1 MPTEDHQ
8 IKPLPSQR
16 AIWTQVYLSQK
27 SPVRCESYLLRGPS
41 SWWYL
46 KIQDLQFCF
55 KTFPRVLMASPLQC
69 SCLENPREQ
78 KSLAGHSPH
87 VSRELDTTEQL
98 STVHSMDH
106 LHQIIS
112 CLIKTQI
119 LRPPP
124 QSWIS
129 MSPGVAWKNKF
140 LIRNFRWFLCPRKPK
155 IHCCASLWESGWLIH

>member
-1 MPTEDHQ
+1 MFLFRLTHCCVIYSWDWVWAELMIEQSLLNVTYMVRSLDW
-8 IKPLPSQR
+8 KDPLEEGL
-16 AIWTQVYLSQK
+16 AT
-27 SPVRCESYLLRGPS
+27 
-41 SWWYL
+41 
-46 KIQDLQFCF
+46 
-55 KTFPRVLMASPLQC
+55 PLQY

>member
-1 MPTEDHQ
+1 MIEQSLLNVTYMVRTLDWED
-8 IKPLPSQR
+8 PLEEGL
-16 AIWTQVYLSQK
+16 AT
-27 SPVRCESYLLRGPS
+27 
-41 SWWYL
+41 
-46 KIQDLQFCF
+46 
-55 KTFPRVLMASPLQC
+55 PLQY

-78 KSLAGHSPH
+78 KSLAGHSPR

-124 QSWIS
+124 QS
-129 MSPGVAWKNKF
+129 
-140 LIRNFRWFLCPRKPK
+140 
-155 IHCCASLWESGWLIH
+155 